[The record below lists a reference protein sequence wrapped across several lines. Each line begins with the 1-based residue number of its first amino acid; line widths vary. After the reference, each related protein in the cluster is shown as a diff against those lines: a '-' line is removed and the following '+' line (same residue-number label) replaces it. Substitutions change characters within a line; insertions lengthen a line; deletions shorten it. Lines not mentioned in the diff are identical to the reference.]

1 MHPDLE
7 VDTDELRHDA
17 AAVAGTASRIISG
30 TAQAPSPGTTPR
42 WATADAAML
51 AAEAARH
58 QLGMIGAEMADT
70 ARRIT
75 AVAADYELADARAV
89 TRLRLSR

>member
-1 MHPDLE
+1 MQPDLE

-17 AAVAGTASRIISG
+17 SAVAGTASRITSG
-30 TAQAPSPGTTPR
+30 TDQAPVPDTTPR
-42 WATADAAML
+42 WAAADAAGL

-58 QLGMIGAEMADT
+58 HLALIGSEVAET
-70 ARRIT
+70 ARRIST
-75 AVAADYELADARAV
+75 AAAEYELADARAV